1 MFDFKVYSME
11 TLYINSVGEKCNL
24 QNTTNRV
31 EINSL
36 SLSFTPIT
44 LWHNKIMLCFFLK
57 QTKYGEF
64 SKGEC
69 EHSSQTPLFV
79 KQIQTTI

>member
-64 SKGEC
+64 REGEC
-69 EHSSQTPLFV
+69 GYNPQTPFP
-79 KQIQTTI
+79 I